1 MVLGTTVLLIIKLII
16 CNKYT
21 TYVKI
26 QHLSEI
32 VKYMGKLMV
41 IEWMNI
47 YFTEVFRLVHHFT
60 CIYTSSWISHTSDSH
75 KSFKARYPGSR
86 GDF

>member
-41 IEWMNI
+41 ITF
-47 YFTEVFRLVHHFT
+47 Y
-60 CIYTSSWISHTSDSH
+60 
-75 KSFKARYPGSR
+75 
-86 GDF
+86 